1 VTGRITVCPAN
12 MAVYSMHSLTCE
24 LSLFFHA
31 TTYNNR
37 CRRHLLLNHR
47 TRTLLKHKSLWLY
60 YCPEQRQ
67 ITLRCLKD
75 NAWTARTEV
84 LSEAGLI
91 LNVSTCSIATKEI
104 RTVPEL
110 HGRIQ
115 TTLETPYF
123 YVPD

>member
-1 VTGRITVCPAN
+1 
-12 MAVYSMHSLTCE
+12 
-24 LSLFFHA
+24 
-31 TTYNNR
+31 
-37 CRRHLLLNHR
+37 
-47 TRTLLKHKSLWLY
+47 
-60 YCPEQRQ
+60 
-67 ITLRCLKD
+67 LKD